1 MKKLLL
7 PIILIIITS
16 CQKNEFYSK
25 EVLAEK
31 VLKSLQEN
39 DFELFKESVPSYE
52 FVQKVTNMSVSEYDN
67 YITEAFVKSQEEFT
81 KKGYKASEFKLFKT
95 NEPYRTYELDGFEY
109 IRYHVIIN
117 NKDNVYLK
125 FDFSDCIKTPEGYK
139 LGESIDI
146 EK

>member
-1 MKKLLL
+1 
-7 PIILIIITS
+7 
-16 CQKNEFYSK
+16 
-25 EVLAEK
+25 
-31 VLKSLQEN
+31 
-39 DFELFKESVPSYE
+39 
-52 FVQKVTNMSVSEYDN
+52 MSVSEYDN

-125 FDFSDCIKTPEGYK
+125 LDFSDCIKTPEGYK